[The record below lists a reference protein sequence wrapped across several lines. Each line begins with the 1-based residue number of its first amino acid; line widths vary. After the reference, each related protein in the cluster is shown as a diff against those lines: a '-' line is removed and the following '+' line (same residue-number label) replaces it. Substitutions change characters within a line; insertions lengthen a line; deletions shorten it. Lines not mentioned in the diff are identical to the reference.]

1 MGMLGII
8 LFIIMVG
15 LAISLIP
22 LCISYFRYEKKI
34 KEQREYSQKLIQAA
48 KGKPTSFTTRDSD
61 GKYPFHRGH
70 RYTNPNGVELKKI
83 WTSKQK

>member
-1 MGMLGII
+1 MGMLGLV
-8 LFIIMVG
+8 LFI
-15 LAISLIP
+15 LIVC
-22 LCISYFRYEKKI
+22 LIYLFVALVCAREQSRKIEK
-34 KEQREYSQKLIQAA
+34 YSQKLIQAA